1 MTTKSQKL
9 TFKVNNLVGPSL
21 FAELL
26 SPSVCIASGFELAIV
41 ELKHS
46 LQIVEIEHSLRILE
60 IDHSLEIDEFI
71 SQLVKKAKYL
81 KKNKQEFHL
90 ASKITKC

>member
-1 MTTKSQKL
+1 MKTKSQKL

-71 SQLVKKAKYL
+71 SQLVKKPR
-81 KKNKQEFHL
+81 KQY
-90 ASKITKC
+90 I